1 MPRHLIVIAL
11 LLSMLTRAT
20 VFGSPA
26 AGIEGGQ
33 AALHSLLHWAGLG
46 HHHHRLP
53 PVPPTSVAVGGAD
66 AVESLHVSAVADSA
80 WNSCDQDQSSE
91 STQHLLMDG
100 FVSAA
105 AMLPS
110 WFAALPTGQPRPA
123 PPGDGIERVP
133 ATPFLEGLRRPP
145 RLTA

>member
-1 MPRHLIVIAL
+1 MPRQLIVIAL

-20 VFGSPA
+20 AFGWPA
-26 AGIEGGQ
+26 AGVGSGE
-33 AALHSLLHWAGLG
+33 AALHTVLHWAGLG

-53 PVPPTSVAVGGAD
+53 PVPPTSVVVGDAD
-66 AVESLHVSAVADSA
+66 AVETLHVSAVADSA

-91 STQHLLMDG
+91 STRHLLMDG
-100 FVSAA
+100 FVTGA

-110 WFAALPTGQPRPA
+110 WFAALPTGQPRPT

-133 ATPFLEGLRRPP
+133 ATPFLEGWRRPP
-145 RLTA
+145 RLSA